1 MTQTAAITNL
11 ILSGGF
17 FIDFTNVM
25 SAGFKVFRAA
35 EKIDKK
41 KIVKMSLCEGKERDK
56 FRYLRH
62 LPE

>member
-41 KIVKMSLCEGKERDK
+41 KMVKMSLCEVKKGIS
-56 FRYLRH
+56 LGT
-62 LPE
+62 